1 MKRVASLRRG
11 LVALPA
17 ALPVLVALAMLLVAR
32 VHAAGGAGPAVVRR
46 DARLDALVPPGATFE
61 KVADGFAW
69 VEGPLWDARAKGL
82 LFSDIPANAIHLWRP
97 GAGTTRVLSPSGYT
111 GAEPFAGREPGSNGL
126 AFDGEGRLVFCAHGD
141 RAIVRIE
148 HDGRRAVLASRF
160 AASRLNSPN
169 DLVFAADGD
178 LYFTDPPFGL
188 PGAFDDPGKELA
200 FSGVY
205 RLGTDGRLTLL
216 TKELAAPNG
225 LAFAPDGRT
234 LYVSNAD
241 AARAVWMAYPV
252 RADGT
257 LAPGRVFFDA
267 TAWARPGTG
276 NPDGMKTD
284 ALGNLFAAGPGGV
297 HVFSKDATH
306 LGTLAFD
313 VPVSN
318 VAFGEDGRTLF
329 VTASSAVWRV
339 RLSTKG
345 AGF

>member
-1 MKRVASLRRG
+1 MSLGAALRRWI
-11 LVALPA
+11 A
-17 ALPVLVALAMLLVAR
+17 ALPGALPLLGALAGLAVVRL
-32 VHAAGGAGPAVVRR
+32 HAAGGAGPFVVRE
-46 DARLDALVPPGATFE
+46 DARLDALVPAGAAIE

-97 GAGTTRVLSPSGYT
+97 GAGTTRVLAPSGYT
-111 GAEPFAGREPGSNGL
+111 GKAPFAGREPGSNGL
-126 AFDGEGRLVFCAHGD
+126 AFDAEGRLVFCAHGD

-148 HDGRRAVLASRF
+148 HDGRRTILASRF
-160 AASRLNSPN
+160 HAARLNSPN
-169 DLVFAADGD
+169 DLVFGPNGD
-178 LYFTDPPFGL
+178 LCFTDPPFGL
-188 PGAFDDPGKELA
+188 PAAFDDPAKELS

-205 RLGTDGRLTLL
+205 RLGADGRLTLL
-216 TKELAAPNG
+216 TKELSAPNG
-225 LAFAPDGRT
+225 LAFSPDGKT

-252 RADGT
+252 RPDGT
-257 LAPGRVFFDA
+257 LAAGRVFFDA
-267 TAWARPGTG
+267 SAEARPGTG
-276 NPDGMKTD
+276 NPDGLKVD
-284 ALGNLFAAGPGGV
+284 ARGNLFAAGPGGV
-297 HVFSKDATH
+297 HVFERGGAR
-306 LGTLAFD
+306 LGKIAFH

-339 RLSTKG
+339 RLATKG